1 MKLPTPQLALLVLL
15 PLTACVS
22 TAKHIVTAPVHAAGW
37 TVDKMTTSQAEA
49 DRNRGRQAR
58 KDDER
63 ARKEAKKEAKR
74 QRELQRQQQQ
84 GNPGEY

>member
-1 MKLPTPQLALLVLL
+1 MKRLAILSLLL
-15 PLTACVS
+15 PLGACVS
-22 TAKHIVTAPVHAAGW
+22 TATHIVTAPVRAVGW
-37 TVDKMTTSQAEA
+37 TADKMTTSQAEA

>member
-1 MKLPTPQLALLVLL
+1 MKFRPLLALFLVL
-15 PLTACVS
+15 PLTGCVS

>member
-1 MKLPTPQLALLVLL
+1 MKRLALFLLL
-15 PLTACVS
+15 PLTGCVS

-58 KDDER
+58 KEDER
-63 ARKEAKKEAKR
+63 ARKEAKNDAKR

-84 GNPGEY
+84 ADPGQN